1 MKNILLIT
9 TGGTIASKLT
19 EDGLAPAITSDEI
32 LEYVPEAGKLCRMST
47 VGLFNLDSTNICYLH
62 WIAMVECLKENYAGY
77 DGFVITHGTDTMSY
91 TAAALS
97 YMVQNSPKPI
107 VITGS
112 QKPLATVDTDA
123 RTNLLNAIVFAC
135 DDRAN
140 GVHLVFDNKVILGTR
155 ARKTHTKSFNAFK
168 SIDYPEIAI
177 VRDRNVRYYIEEK
190 VSSAEPDFYTSLNP
204 RIFVLRLVPGMDAGI
219 FSFLKEHYDAL
230 VIESFGVGG
239 IPCYDNENFV
249 DAIADWLACGKT
261 LVMTTQVPHEGSD
274 MSVYMVGQVIKKKYR
289 LMEAYD
295 MTTEAIVTK
304 LMWILGQTTDPE
316 QVRSLFYRPVQND
329 LNI

>member
-1 MKNILLIT
+1 MKSILLIT

-19 EDGLAPAITSDEI
+19 DNGLTPAITSNEI
-32 LEYVPEAGKLCRMST
+32 LQYIPEARDICTITTL
-47 VGLFNLDSTNICYLH
+47 GLFNLDSTNVCYLH
-62 WIAMVECLKENYAGY
+62 WIEMVKCIQNNYDSY

-97 YMVQNSPKPI
+97 YMIQKSPKPI

-112 QKPLATVDTDA
+112 QKPLAMIDSDA
-123 RTNLLNAIVFAC
+123 RNNLLNAIVYAADYKAC
-135 DDRAN
+135 
-140 GVHLVFDNKVILGTR
+140 GIHILFDNKVILGTR
-155 ARKTHTKSFNAFK
+155 ARKTHTKSYNAFK
-168 SIDYPEIAI
+168 SIDFPEIAI
-177 VRDRNVRYYIEEK
+177 VRDGRVRYFIEEK
-190 VSSAEPDFYTSLNP
+190 MKALEPVFFTNLNP
-204 RIFVLRLVPGMDAGI
+204 KVFVLRLIPGMDPEI
-219 FSFLKEHYDAL
+219 FSYLKEKYDAV

-239 IPCYDNENFV
+239 IPCYDNENFM
-249 DAIADWLACGKT
+249 DAIADWIDSGKT

-274 MSVYMVGQVIKKKYR
+274 MSVYMVGQIVKKKYK

-304 LMWILGQTTDPE
+304 LMWILGQTTNQDT
-316 QVRSLFYRPVQND
+316 VRELFYIPIQND